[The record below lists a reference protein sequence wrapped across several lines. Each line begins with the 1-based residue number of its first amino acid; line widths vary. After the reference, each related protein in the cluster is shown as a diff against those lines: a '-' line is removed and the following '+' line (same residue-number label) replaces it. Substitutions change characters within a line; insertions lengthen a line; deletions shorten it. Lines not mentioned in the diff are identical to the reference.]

1 MVEVI
6 GSANAIYILDLMLKA
21 SATNLLSWETIFSIG
36 RVTVFVKGNVADVK
50 AAVEAAKNDGR
61 CDIFA
66 SYVIA
71 NPMRETRKM
80 LESSARRHNL

>member
-1 MVEVI
+1 MDWKRFAKKLLFLPLGIILLLVVV
-6 GSANAIYILDLMLKA
+6 SAAAL
-21 SATNLLSWETIFSIG
+21 
-36 RVTVFVKGNVADVK
+36 VTVFVKGDVADVK
-50 AAVEAAKNDGR
+50 TAVEAAKNDGT

-80 LESSARRHNL
+80 LESSAMRHNI